1 LLLINNTGD
10 PHTFEL
16 PRPILPWWFRVDT
29 ANPSTTER
37 EFVGSVAEVES
48 HSVQLLTAIVAA
60 DESQM
65 PTQIVADAP
74 PEPEETL

>member
-1 LLLINNTGD
+1 
-10 PHTFEL
+10 
-16 PRPILPWWFRVDT
+16 
-29 ANPSTTER
+29 
-37 EFVGSVAEVES
+37 
-48 HSVQLLTAIVAA
+48 LLTAIVAA